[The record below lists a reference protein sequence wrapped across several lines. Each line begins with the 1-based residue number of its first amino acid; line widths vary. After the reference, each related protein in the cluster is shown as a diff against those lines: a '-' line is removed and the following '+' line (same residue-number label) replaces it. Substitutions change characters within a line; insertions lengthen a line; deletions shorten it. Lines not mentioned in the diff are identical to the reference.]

1 MQTKSSENQELFT
14 VENGSSLATRSKR
27 PGESAVFT
35 LEFPFEKG
43 FLSAENETA
52 HIEVSPQVAKQLAEI
67 GEYFLALEKRSI
79 NNQQEKK

>member
-14 VENGSSLATRSKR
+14 VENGSSLAARCKRS
-27 PGESAVFT
+27 GESAVFT

-43 FLSAENETA
+43 FLSAESEMAT
-52 HIEVSPQVAKQLAEI
+52 IEVTPQVAKQLAEI
-67 GEYFLALEKRSI
+67 GEYFLALEKRSA